1 MRALTALLAVAGLLG
16 LVYVGVGLAGQQY
29 LFGVVIPYVAIVV
42 FLVGMVYRVLLW
54 AGAPVPFRITTVSGQ
69 QRSEKV

>member
-29 LFGVVIPYVAIVV
+29 LFGIVIPYVAIVV
-42 FLVGMVYRVLLW
+42 FLVALIAAAPRQPSVLW
-54 AGAPVPFRITTVSGQ
+54 CNTQPFMP
-69 QRSEKV
+69 